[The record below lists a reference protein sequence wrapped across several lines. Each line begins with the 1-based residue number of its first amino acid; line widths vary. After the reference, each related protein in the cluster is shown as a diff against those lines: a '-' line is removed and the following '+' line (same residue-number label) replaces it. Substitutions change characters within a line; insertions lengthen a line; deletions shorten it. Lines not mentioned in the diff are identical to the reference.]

1 MSGKPQKGDSLADT
15 VGKALVVSGFSF
27 LGMFGFSMI
36 GSLAYPIGGVGAIG
50 GAITGFFLF
59 ATVSFCATGL
69 WHELIP
75 APVAKYGV
83 KALAPS
89 WAVGAINEYSD
100 FTLIVTIHELKNL
113 QVKGLMPWNSADTF
127 CEIEYSNAPVQA
139 TCVRY
144 DGQFNE
150 QFRINV
156 SALEDSLLVR
166 VKDQDIFGSTEVG
179 YVAIEITR
187 DILEEGFPYRKEYK
201 IEAWEN
207 DKIIFPK
214 GAKNKDDFPKLVVSF
229 DHTSDCHQNFM
240 TGVKYRTKYEDGR
253 RQQRED
259 MGSKWRKEG
268 KDANAAPGTTYGTLD
283 FLSNLEFNT
292 NYKVVKKAED
302 DPDGIV

>member
-1 MSGKPQKGDSLADT
+1 MSGKPQKGDSLTTKVA
-15 VGKALVVSGFSF
+15 KALTVAGFSF

-50 GAITGFFLF
+50 GAISGFFLF

-69 WHELIP
+69 WRDLIP
-75 APVAKYGV
+75 PQIAKYGV
-83 KALAPS
+83 KALLPGVM
-89 WAVGAINEYSD
+89 VGAINEYAD

-127 CEIEYSNAPVQA
+127 CEIEYSTHPMKA

-144 DGQFNE
+144 DGKFNE

-156 SALEDSLLVR
+156 SALEDALLIR

-179 YVAIEITR
+179 YVAVDITR
-187 DILEEGFPYRKEYK
+187 DILDAGFPYRKDFQ
-201 IEAWEN
+201 IQAWEN

-214 GAKNKDDFPKLVVSF
+214 GAGKDAYPQLVLSF
-229 DHTSDCHQNFM
+229 DHTEDCQTAF
-240 TGVKYRTKYEDGR
+240 
-253 RQQRED
+253 RE
-259 MGSKWRKEG
+259 GSKYTTYRNKQKHEIDEKWKTG
-268 KDANAAPGTTYGTLD
+268 KDGNAAPGTTYGTLD